1 MLVPMSGAAIG
12 TQRASGGDTARPV
25 GRRWRRL
32 AVVASLLALVLP
44 LSACVGEPPS
54 IDPSGVDELQIPTP
68 SPDPADFVAVVDN
81 PWFPLEPGT
90 EWTYRS
96 TAPAVATGA
105 APAGAEPADEL
116 TRTVAD
122 GTRVVAGVTTV
133 EVEEV
138 LTDRLGRV
146 LLEVSEWY
154 AQDTAGNVWTF
165 GAEST
170 SYGVSGADAPPSWE
184 AGVSGA
190 EAGLVMPAV
199 PRVGDGY
206 LRAYRPGVVEDR
218 VRVVSLDEAVEV
230 PAGAFDGLLEL
241 EVTSG
246 LEPGLVVRTY
256 YAPGLGLVRSA
267 TAAGTTRRLELVDV
281 TTP

>member
-12 TQRASGGDTARPV
+12 TVRAYAGTTARPV

-32 AVVASLLALVLP
+32 AVVASLLAVLP
-44 LSACVGEPPS
+44 LNGCVGEPPS

-90 EWTYRS
+90 VWTYRS
-96 TAPAVATGA
+96 TEAAVATGA

-116 TRTVAD
+116 TRTVTD

-133 EVEEV
+133 EVQEV
-138 LTDRLGRV
+138 LTDRVGRA

-165 GAEST
+165 GAQST
-170 SYGVSGADAPPSWE
+170 AYGVDGPEAPPSWE
-184 AGVSGA
+184 AGVGGA
-190 EAGLVMPAV
+190 EAGLVMPAA
-199 PRVGDGY
+199 PRMGDGY

-218 VRVVSLDEAVEV
+218 VRVVSLDEAGEV
-230 PAGAFDGLLEL
+230 PAGTFDGLLEL

-267 TAAGTTRRLELVDV
+267 TAAGAVRGLELVDV